1 MASLVPTAGI
11 IVLGVAAATAAATW
25 VVQCELRRRAILDT
39 PNHRSS
45 HSVPTP
51 RGGGLAV
58 TPVLLLAW
66 LGIGLA
72 HGDGVSL
79 AVVLAA
85 ALALG
90 ALSWVDD
97 LRNLSAGV
105 RLGGQFVAVAA
116 GLAAFPADALVFQGL
131 LPPLLDRILAG
142 LAWLW
147 FVNLFNFMDGI
158 DGISGV
164 QMAAIGLGGLLSV
177 AVGAGGVPALGLSAA
192 ALAGAGLGFLLLN
205 WHPAKIFLGDVG
217 SVPVGYLS
225 GWLLFALAAAG
236 LWLPALI
243 LPAYYLADATLTLL
257 RRAAR
262 GERVWRAHREHF
274 YQRAVAAGRSHA
286 QVSGAIA
293 FGNLGLL
300 VCALASLKIGPWA
313 LFPAAAVV
321 VALIAWLGSR
331 RPQAA

>member
-25 VVQCELRRRAILDT
+25 VVQRELRRRAILDT

-66 LGIGLA
+66 LGVGLA
-72 HGDGVSL
+72 HGAGWSL

-85 ALALG
+85 ALALSV
-90 ALSWVDD
+90 LSWVDD

-116 GLAAFPADALVFQGL
+116 GLAVFPADALVFQGF
-131 LPPLLDRILAG
+131 LPPLPDRLLAG

-177 AVGAGGVPALGLSAA
+177 TVGAGGAPALGLSAA

-225 GWLLFALAAAG
+225 GWLLLALAAAG

-286 QVSGAIA
+286 QVSGAVA
-293 FGNLGLL
+293 LGNLGLL
-300 VCALASLKIGPWA
+300 ACALASLQIGAWA
-313 LFPAAAVV
+313 LLPAAAVV
-321 VALIAWLGSR
+321 LVLLAWLGSG